1 MRHANCRAANRPDR
15 KLTTIVC
22 LHRMNKSNTQTIYP
36 LPLLARIEIHHY
48 EFRGPIDSIPVTLL
62 TIKSI

>member
-22 LHRMNKSNTQTIYP
+22 LHRMNKSNTQTIP
-36 LPLLARIEIHHY
+36 S
-48 EFRGPIDSIPVTLL
+48 PITSTNRDLSL
-62 TIKSI
+62 